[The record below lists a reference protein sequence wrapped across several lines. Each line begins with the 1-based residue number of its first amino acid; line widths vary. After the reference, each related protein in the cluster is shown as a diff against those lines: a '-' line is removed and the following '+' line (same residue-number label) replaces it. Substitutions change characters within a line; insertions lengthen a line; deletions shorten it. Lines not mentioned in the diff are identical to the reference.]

1 MEKTVK
7 KILCCEIHQETLD
20 IYRVLM
26 VNLKKFHTAV
36 NGKSTVSCL
45 CREFGS
51 WAASPDMC
59 GNQESASGSGNIISE
74 K

>member
-26 VNLKKFHTAV
+26 VNLKKFIP
-36 NGKSTVSCL
+36 L
-45 CREFGS
+45 
-51 WAASPDMC
+51 
-59 GNQESASGSGNIISE
+59 
-74 K
+74 